1 MALVTIPGPISTQL
15 QAILDR
21 DDGADCIALVWPEFI
36 ELSAEA
42 QEVAGTLLRMVYCV
56 SELAIREQLTK
67 HKDAGGNVRLV
78 ILSPFDETHLS
89 KDILARLWGFEPKRI
104 SPWRTLEQLLKI
116 KQIDPRLTQKKYRWI
131 ADCLVNTYDLYQ
143 GRIRFGEAL
152 DFDKAWEAIALG
164 FLGYQGTSPDLDSLL
179 SWSID
184 KGASGKVANL
194 PEGVAE
200 HLSDWLQPRLNTL
213 TPLVEILW
221 QEGHAGDML
230 AVGLVCQLLYSES
243 RLKTGDAAI
252 LQARGQFTERFW
264 GGQKQDDALLR
275 NFGNAAKVF
284 AEHHLT
290 SEHRKITPAFT
301 HAEQILASLDLA
313 GLSVES
319 DLLPA
324 AFPLRL
330 TQFAK
335 ALDNAIKGKAIEPA
349 IKVLQTLQDH
359 QLATVRGDQVE
370 AAQLAVR
377 VCCWLKSLPE
387 NYESAHGII
396 RNYVAE
402 GGFLD
407 WARSRIWSGDEHEQL
422 SVVYQKLTQKTA
434 ERRDTLNQQFADYL
448 PAIARGD
455 RLGNGIWPVEGTLE
469 QLIIPLAEQQPVLLL
484 VVDGMSQAVYR
495 EFADDLI
502 RQRWVEL
509 QRAGT
514 EGAECLISALPSIT
528 KLSRYA
534 LLAGKIGEGVAA
546 NEKKAF
552 TGHPGLKQLTSKAGP
567 VLFHK
572 ADLQQPGSGGGLSG
586 HVRECIAGDKHRVV
600 AAVINA
606 VDDQLSSN
614 AQISISWKTGT
625 SRLLQQI
632 LEAAKESGRLVIFT
646 SDHGHVLDHDMTYQ
660 KTASDAERYKQADS
674 NVKSGELLVEGNRV
688 VLPGN
693 KVILP
698 WSEKLRYAGKKMGYH
713 GGASLQEVIIPFG
726 VFRNIDLM
734 PVDVKGHELQGW
746 QEVARQEPAWW
757 RLNSMEPA
765 PAPAQVKI
773 QEATKVTT
781 GTKRSKK
788 DRQTLDLFADDSAP
802 AVIPKSEEQWI
813 DALFESLVFK
823 AMKARLG
830 RVPVNDDQ
838 LRTLLRFLS
847 DREGQQMLDAVVE
860 VLGIPALRIHG
871 LLAGVQKLLNID
883 GYSVLAINRS
893 TKTVKLDI
901 GLLKKQFEL

>member
-1 MALVTIPGPISTQL
+1 MVAVTIPGPISTQL

-21 DDGADCIALVWPEFI
+21 DDGADSIALVWPEFI
-36 ELSAEA
+36 ELSAEV
-42 QEVAGTLLRMVYCV
+42 QEVAGTLLRIVYCV
-56 SELAIREQLTK
+56 SELAIREQLAK
-67 HKDAGGNVRLV
+67 HQDVSGDERLV
-78 ILSPFDETHLS
+78 ILSPFDETRLS

-116 KQIDPRLTQKKYRWI
+116 KQIDPRLTHKKYRWI
-131 ADCLVNTYDLYQ
+131 AECLVSTYDHYQ
-143 GRIRFGEAL
+143 GHIRFGETL

-164 FLGYQGTSPDLDSLL
+164 LLGYQGASPDLDSLL

-184 KGASGKVANL
+184 TEASGKVANL
-194 PEGVAE
+194 PESVAE
-200 HLSDWLQPRLNTL
+200 HLGDWLEPRLNTL
-213 TPLVEILW
+213 TPLVETLW

-230 AVGLVCQLLYSES
+230 AVGLVCQLLYSER

-252 LQARGQFTERFW
+252 LQARGQLTERFL

-275 NFGNAAKVF
+275 SYGSAAKTF
-284 AEHHLT
+284 AERCLT
-290 SEHRKITPAFT
+290 SDHRKINPAFT

-313 GLSVES
+313 GLSIES

-335 ALDNAIKGKAIEPA
+335 ALDNAIKGKSIDPA
-349 IKVLQTLQDH
+349 VTVLQTLQNH
-359 QLATVRGDQVE
+359 QLAIVRSDQVE

-377 VCCWLKSLPE
+377 VCFWLKGLPE
-387 NYESAHGII
+387 DDGSAHGII
-396 RNYVAE
+396 RSYVAE

-422 SVVYQKLTQKTA
+422 SAVYQRLTKKTA
-434 ERRDTLNQQFADYL
+434 ERRDALNQQFAGYL

-455 RLGNGIWPVEGTLE
+455 RLGSGIWPVEDTLE

-502 RQRWVEL
+502 WRRWVEL
-509 QRAGT
+509 QKTGS

-528 KLSRYA
+528 KLSRYS
-534 LLAGKIGEGVAA
+534 LLAGKVGEGVAA

-552 TGHPGLKQLTSKAGP
+552 TGHPGLKKLTSKAGP
-567 VLFHK
+567 ILFHK

-614 AQISISWKTGT
+614 AQIAISWKTGT
-625 SRLLQQI
+625 SKLLQQI

-660 KTASDAERYKQADS
+660 KTTGVGERYKQADS
-674 NVKSGELLVEGNRV
+674 QVKSGEVLLEGNRV
-688 VLPGN
+688 VLAGN
-693 KVILP
+693 KAILP
-698 WSEKLRYAGKKMGYH
+698 WSEKIRYANKKMGYH

-726 VFRNIDLM
+726 VFRNIDSML
-734 PVDVKGHELQGW
+734 VDAKGHELQGW
-746 QEVARQEPAWW
+746 QEVPRQEPAWW
-757 RLNSMEPA
+757 RLNAIERAPEPI
-765 PAPAQVKI
+765 KI
-773 QEATKVTT
+773 QGVGKVTT
-781 GTKRSKK
+781 STKKSKK
-788 DRQTLDLFADDSAP
+788 DRQTLDLFADDNAI
-802 AVIPKSEEQWI
+802 ADAPKSEEQWI
-813 DALFESLVFK
+813 DVLFASLVFK
-823 AMKARLG
+823 EMKARLG

-838 LRTLLRFLS
+838 LRTLLQFLS
-847 DREGQQMLDAVVE
+847 EREGQQMLDAVVE

-871 LLAGVQKLLNID
+871 LLAGVQKLLNVD
-883 GYSVLAINRS
+883 GYRVLAIDRS
-893 TKTVKLDI
+893 AKTVKLDI